1 MAALG
6 AIPDSM
12 TPRELENAPVFRLLV
27 ADDDDDNRQLLRR
40 MLERQGY
47 AVTLVA
53 SGQECLDA
61 LAAGGF
67 DLVLLDVLMPGLSG
81 FEVLSRIQEDPR
93 LHTVPVIVISALG
106 ESSAAIKCIKMGAE
120 DYLPKPYDPVLLRA
134 RIGASLEKKRL
145 RDKEALYALDLEAA
159 LAELHGAKD
168 KLVVQEKLASLG
180 ALTAGIAHELKNPL
194 NFITNFA
201 SISRE
206 IAADIE
212 KELAGQSPRAGELE
226 DLLRTLRENLDR
238 IETHGRRA
246 DDIVRGM
253 LLHSHGQPG
262 RREPADINLLLDDA
276 LNLAYHGMRAR
287 LPDTRVSIERY
298 PAPNLPLVP
307 VVAQEIS
314 RVFVNILNNA
324 FYAIEEKRRG
334 LAEYTGVIIAATI
347 DKANSIEV
355 VLEDNGNGIPEN
367 VRSRIFDPF
376 FTTKPAGAG
385 TGLGLSMSYDIVVS
399 AHGGSLTV
407 ETEPGKFTRFRVGL
421 PKTVRP

>member
-1 MAALG
+1 MASLG
-6 AIPDSM
+6 AFPESM
-12 TPRELENAPVFRLLV
+12 TPPEPESATVFRLLV
-27 ADDDDDNRQLLRR
+27 ADDDEDNRQLLRR

-47 AVTLVA
+47 AVTLVS
-53 SGQECLDA
+53 SGQECLNA
-61 LAAGGF
+61 LAADGF
-67 DLVLLDVLMPGLSG
+67 DLILLDVLMPGLSG
-81 FEVLSRIQEDPR
+81 FDVLSRIQEDPH

-145 RDKEALYALDLEAA
+145 RDKEARYALDLESA
-159 LAELHGAKD
+159 LAELHRAKD
-168 KLVVQEKLASLG
+168 TLVMQEKLASLG

-206 IAADIE
+206 IAEDIG
-212 KELAGQSPRAGELE
+212 KELAKPSPDRSELE
-226 DLLRTLRENLDR
+226 NLLRTLRDNLDR
-238 IETHGRRA
+238 VETHGRRA
-246 DDIVRGM
+246 DHIVRGM

-262 RREPADINLLLDDA
+262 RRELADINSLLDES
-276 LNLAYHGMRAR
+276 LNLAYHGMRAQS
-287 LPDTRVSIERY
+287 PDTRVSIERHL
-298 PAPNLPLVP
+298 APNLPLVP

-324 FYAIEEKRRG
+324 FYAIEEKRRDIDG
-334 LAEYTGVIIAATI
+334 YTGVIIAATI

-355 VLEDNGNGIPEN
+355 VLEDNGTGIPEKA
-367 VRSRIFDPF
+367 RSRIFDPF

-385 TGLGLSMSYDIVVS
+385 TGLGLSMTYDIVVR

-407 ETEPGKFTRFRVGL
+407 DTEPGKFTRFRVGL